1 MSPDAYAGPL
11 IGGRYRVG
19 PRLGHGSQGEIFL
32 ARDEKAKGLDDKEV
46 VVKRLTLRGTWK
58 SFELFER
65 ETKVLSQL
73 RHPGVPRHFATIE
86 EPPGTFN
93 LVMQRMPGENLRDFA
108 KRRRLS
114 EVELRDVLIRC
125 LEILDYLHTRSPVVV
140 HRDIKP
146 SNIMRAPNDGRCSL
160 VDFGGVLDGA
170 REKGGS
176 TIVGTFGY
184 MAPEQLH
191 GQAVPATD
199 IYALGATIVALA
211 GGVEPE
217 DVPRKGLKMDLDKH
231 LPGLDPAFRHA
242 LIAMTDPDPDH
253 RPQRAREVVALLA
266 KAKPPKKSA
275 PKESKALA
283 RRDTQAVAPRRM
295 FSDVQEPLGTLLR
308 VGVLGFGLG
317 GWVGMASIRVSLMLT
332 IYIVA
337 MFGFPKRRRV
347 LEVGHE
353 LDAMLAEGQGGF
365 TDMMKGAMA
374 RR

>member
-1 MSPDAYAGPL
+1 MSFDGPL
-11 IGGRYRVG
+11 IAGRFRLG

-32 ARDEKAKGLDDKEV
+32 ARDEKAKGADDKEV
-46 VVKRLTLRGTWK
+46 VVKRLTPRGTWK

-73 RHPGVPRHFATIE
+73 RHAGVPRYYATVE

-108 KRRRLS
+108 KRRRFS
-114 EVELRDVLIRC
+114 ETELRDVLIRC
-125 LEILDYLHTRSPVVV
+125 LEVLDYLHTRTPPVV

-146 SNIMRAPNDGRCSL
+146 SNIMRAPNDGRCAL
-160 VDFGGVLDGA
+160 VDFGGVLDAA

-217 DVPRKGLKMDLDKH
+217 DVPRKGLKMDLEKH
-231 LPGLDPAFRHA
+231 LPHLDPAFRQA
-242 LIAMTDPDPDH
+242 LAAMTDPDPDH

-266 KAKPPKKSA
+266 KARPAKTAPP
-275 PKESKALA
+275 SKALA
-283 RRDTQAVAPRRM
+283 RQGTKQVAPRRM

-308 VGVLGFGLG
+308 VGVLGFGVG
-317 GWVGMASIRVSLMLT
+317 GWVGMASIRVSLMVT
-332 IYIVA
+332 MYVIA
-337 MFGFPKRRRV
+337 MFGFPKRKRV

>member
-1 MSPDAYAGPL
+1 MAFDGPL
-11 IGGRYRVG
+11 IGGRYRLG

-32 ARDEKAKGLDDKEV
+32 ARDEKAKIADDKEV
-46 VVKRLTLRGTWK
+46 VVKRLTPRGTWK

-73 RHPGVPRHFATIE
+73 RHPGVPRHYATVE

-114 EVELRDVLIRC
+114 ETELRDVLIRC
-125 LEILDYLHTRSPVVV
+125 LEIIDYLHTRTPAVV

-160 VDFGGVLDGA
+160 VDFGGVLEAA

-176 TIVGTFGY
+176 TMVGTFGY

-211 GGVEPE
+211 GGIEPE
-217 DVPRKGLKMDLDKH
+217 DVPRKGLKMDLEKH
-231 LPGLDPAFRHA
+231 LPSLDPMFRQA
-242 LIAMTDPDPDH
+242 LTAMTDPDPDH

-266 KAKPPKKSA
+266 KVRPAKQKPA
-275 PKESKALA
+275 TALVRQESQQL
-283 RRDTQAVAPRRM
+283 APRRM
-295 FSDVQEPLGTLLR
+295 FGDVQEPLGTLLR
-308 VGVLGFGLG
+308 IGVLGFGVG
-317 GWVGMASIRVSLMLT
+317 GWVGMAGIRLSLMLT
-332 IYIVA
+332 VYLIAV
-337 MFGFPKRRRV
+337 FGFPKRKRV

>member
-1 MSPDAYAGPL
+1 MAPETYGGPL
-11 IGGRYRVG
+11 IGGRYRLG
-19 PRLGHGSQGEIFL
+19 PQLGHGSQGEIFL
-32 ARDEKAKGLDDKEV
+32 ARDDKAKGLDDKEV
-46 VVKRLTLRGTWK
+46 IVKRLRPRGTWK

-93 LVMQRMPGENLRDFA
+93 LVMQRMPGENLRDFT

-114 EVELRDVLIRC
+114 ETELRDVLIRC
-125 LEILDYLHTRSPVVV
+125 LEIIDYLHTRTPAVV

-160 VDFGGVLDGA
+160 VDFGAVRDAA
-170 REKGGS
+170 REQGGS
-176 TIVGTFGY
+176 TMIGTFGY

-191 GQAVPATD
+191 GQSVPATD

-231 LPGLDPAFRHA
+231 LPSLDPAFRQA
-242 LIAMTDPDPDH
+242 LSAMTDPDPDH

-266 KAKPPKKSA
+266 KMRPVKK
-275 PKESKALA
+275 KTESRALA
-283 RRDTQAVAPRRM
+283 RQESKEIAPRRM
-295 FSDVQEPLGTLLR
+295 FGDVQEPLGTLLR
-308 VGVLGFGLG
+308 IGVLGFGFG
-317 GWVGMASIRVSLMLT
+317 GWVGMASIRMSLMIT
-332 IYIVA
+332 IYVIA
-337 MFGFPKRRRV
+337 IFGFPKRRRV